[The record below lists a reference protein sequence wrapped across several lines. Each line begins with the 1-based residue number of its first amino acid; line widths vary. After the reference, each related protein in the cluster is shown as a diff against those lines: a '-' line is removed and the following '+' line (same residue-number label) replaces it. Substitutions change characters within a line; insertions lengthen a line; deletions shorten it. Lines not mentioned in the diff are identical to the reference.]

1 MVATFNNTNV
11 YFSYIM
17 VVSYIGE
24 ALKETGV
31 PGENH

>member
-1 MVATFNNTNV
+1 MQLVPIT
-11 YFSYIM
+11 YIM